1 MATDIKRLI
10 GDDGKLVR
18 ASVGTAP
25 LTVLSGLNWFKIA
38 TKKTVGSD
46 FGDLAVGDYY
56 YAPATK
62 TVSGADAAYL
72 VTTTDMADLSGWSL
86 ELSADEVEVTVMD
99 DTYKKYRKGKLD
111 ANGTCSFVFIRGTTD
126 ASDGL
131 ARYFMKVATI
141 DAAGAVSSVTS
152 RSSDSLLLIGYLD
165 KEETAG
171 DYFLATAFE
180 VEFMTFTLPMNS
192 SEAVT
197 MEVPYRLVG
206 GTDPVL
212 YKVTNA

>member
-1 MATDIKRLI
+1 MASDIKRLI

-18 ASVGTAP
+18 ASVGAVAHT
-25 LTVLSGLNWFKIA
+25 TLSGLNWYKIA
-38 TKKTVGSD
+38 AKKTVSD

-56 YAPATK
+56 YAPANK
-62 TVSGADAAYL
+62 SLSGGDTAYL
-72 VTTTDMADLSGWSL
+72 VSTTDMADLSGWSL

-126 ASDGL
+126 DADGL
-131 ARYFMKVATI
+131 AKYFMKIATI
-141 DAAGAVSSVTS
+141 AANGDVSSVS
-152 RSSDSLLLIGYLD
+152 NRSSDSLVLIGYLD

-180 VEFMTFTLPMNS
+180 VEFMNFSLPMNS